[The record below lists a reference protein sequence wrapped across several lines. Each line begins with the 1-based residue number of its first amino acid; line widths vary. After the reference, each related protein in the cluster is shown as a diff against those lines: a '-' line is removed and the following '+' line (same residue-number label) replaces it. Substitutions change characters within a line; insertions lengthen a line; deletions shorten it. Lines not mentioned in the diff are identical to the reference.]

1 MDKKNISTKTATK
14 ALINGFVAYGVLVTF
29 LFLVLLV
36 LITYSINRNIKDI
49 NYDVLKYTL
58 PSLGAFL
65 IFFLV
70 NGICRLSTF
79 DLLKTCKI
87 DKEKVDE
94 VSGKM
99 NLFFIGLIILSVLS
113 IILFLSVKFNNEK
126 YNTRKLIDSY
136 NEQYS
141 ENFANYLTLEELKDF
156 QVNRTNTIIQTVIL
170 ETGLL
175 LGIFSLIPG
184 QKRLIEKYNDV

>member
-1 MDKKNISTKTATK
+1 
-14 ALINGFVAYGVLVTF
+14 
-29 LFLVLLV
+29 
-36 LITYSINRNIKDI
+36 
-49 NYDVLKYTL
+49 
-58 PSLGAFL
+58 
-65 IFFLV
+65 
-70 NGICRLSTF
+70 
-79 DLLKTCKI
+79 
-87 DKEKVDE
+87 
-94 VSGKM
+94 M